1 MEYKV
6 RAKMPVSQRA
16 KQFMAFAAVKGLE
29 DALAEQERKATRV
42 KRVELNED
50 AVENLNHTL
59 QRLEKEMRVSVTYY
73 ASGHYQKMEGVVQK
87 IDVVRQVLKVD
98 GIAIPFENLF
108 ALKIR
113 E

>member
-1 MEYKV
+1 
-6 RAKMPVSQRA
+6 MPASQRA
-16 KQFMAFAAVKGLE
+16 KQFMPFSAVKGLE
-29 DALAEQERKATRV
+29 EALAEQERKATRV

-73 ASGHYQKMEGVVQK
+73 ATGHYQKMEGVVQK
-87 IDVVRQVLKVD
+87 IDVVRQALKVD
-98 GIAIPFENLF
+98 GVNIPFENLF